1 MNQIKH
7 PSATIRSYRDLHPQI
22 HESVV
27 VLDGVRIIGDV
38 TIGSGSSVWYNAV
51 IRGDVHTVAIGVDT
65 NIQDNS
71 VLHVTHDR
79 FSLTIGDRVTVG
91 HAARIH
97 GCVVEDETLI
107 GIGAIVLDGAI
118 IKRHAMVAAG
128 AVVTPGTIV
137 ESGVLVAGVPA
148 KPIRSL
154 TDREIEDLP
163 RSAERYRNYALQHAQ
178 TVV

>member
-1 MNQIKH
+1 MEQMKH
-7 PSATIRSYRDLHPQI
+7 PSATVRAYRDLEPRI

-27 VLDGVRIIGDV
+27 ILDGARIIGDV
-38 TIGSGSSVWYNAV
+38 TIGSGSSVWYNTV
-51 IRGDVHTVAIGVDT
+51 IRGDVHTVSIGVDT

-97 GCVVEDETLI
+97 GCVVEEETLI
-107 GIGAIVLDGAI
+107 GIGAVVLDGAVI
-118 IKRHAMVAAG
+118 RRHAMVAAG
-128 AVVTPGTIV
+128 AVVPPGTIV

-148 KPIRSL
+148 KPIRAL
-154 TDREIEDLP
+154 TEAEIADLP
-163 RSAERYRNYALQHAQ
+163 RSAERYRRYALNH
-178 TVV
+178 TETF